1 MKNSFFDYASR
12 GGKYPLFGLPKT
24 EELRGRTALLEGAE
38 VPFGEEIAVKCDDDL
53 FLAEK
58 DGQLLLIQ
66 ELPDLSLKALDTA
79 KAGSPALPEA
89 LEGWETDLCLA
100 TGYVLTALFQGN
112 TLTLRPS
119 PEPEVV
125 NVFGGGEDPAPKAP
139 AEPAAPPLTL
149 ALVTAETG
157 AKRFLFRF
165 PETGETVFFDA
176 RRFLLYALMGGR
188 IAAGFVEVPAK
199 E

>member
-1 MKNSFFDYASR
+1 MEKTLFAYVTA

-24 EELRGRTALLEGAE
+24 EELRGRTALLEGKE
-38 VPFGEEIAVKCDDDL
+38 VPFGDEPAVKCDDDL

-58 DGQLLLIQ
+58 EGKLLLIE
-66 ELPDLSLKALDTA
+66 ELPDLSLQALDTA

-100 TGYVLTALFQGN
+100 SGYVLTALFKEG

-125 NVFGGGEDPAPKAP
+125 NVFGGGDEPAPKAP

-149 ALVTAETG
+149 ALETAETG
-157 AKRFLFRF
+157 EKRFLFRF
-165 PETGETVFFDA
+165 PETGETLFFDA
-176 RRFLLYALMGGR
+176 RRFLLYALTGGR

>member
-1 MKNSFFDYASR
+1 MKNTFFDYASR

-24 EELRGRTALLEGAE
+24 EELRGRTALLDGTE
-38 VPFGEEIAVKCDDDL
+38 VPFENEPAVKCDDDL

-58 DGQLLLIQ
+58 DGKLLLIE

-100 TGYVLTALFQGN
+100 SGYVLTALFKEG

-125 NVFGGGEDPAPKAP
+125 NVFGGGDDPAPKARL
-139 AEPAAPPLTL
+139 EPPAPPLTL
-149 ALVTAETG
+149 ALETAEVG
-157 AKRFLFRF
+157 RKRFLFRF

-176 RRFLLYALMGGR
+176 RRFLLYSLAGGR